1 MPKREKY
8 SIWGRKPDTKKGCY
22 EFMKKKKAT
31 WGIDY
36 ILNVEETQH
45 MKNLMRNNYYTPLA
59 SAQPFV
65 QGRWKEAEDQIKTI
79 SIKYGPIFH
88 EPRYEFYNRDNLC
101 PFPKIDPITGKDIK
115 DQEEYKMWD
124 FSVARCIC
132 FGGNGLVHESL
143 KPKAAVR
150 DALRNAIAPDR
161 LQWKRDQ
168 GYYASTHSRMDAHHV
183 DGKEFKTIYLKF
195 LDAIKKKE
203 DEFVLSIYP
212 EHGNFESA
220 QIEYNG
226 MIGWEFKEN
235 EKGFKNAWV
244 MFHNRNREY
253 KLINPLEHRKVTSEE
268 IKFNTKIKNKIK
280 EAAV

>member
-1 MPKREKY
+1 MKREKF
-8 SIWGRKPDTKKGCY
+8 SIWGREPDTKKGCY

-31 WGIDY
+31 WGIHY

-45 MKNLMRNNYYTPLA
+45 MKNLMRNYYYTPLA
-59 SAQPFV
+59 AAQSFV
-65 QGRWKEAEDQIKTI
+65 QGRWKEVEDQIKLIT
-79 SIKYGPIFH
+79 IKYGPVFY
-88 EPRYEFYNRDNLC
+88 EPRYEFYNTDTDPSC
-101 PFPKIDPITGKDIK
+101 PFPKRDSITGKEI
-115 DQEEYKMWD
+115 EEERIMWD

-161 LQWKRDQ
+161 LKWKRDQ
-168 GYYASTHSRMDAHHV
+168 GYSASTSEKMDAHHV

-220 QIEYNG
+220 KIEYNK

-235 EKGFKNAWV
+235 EHTIKNAWV

-253 KLINPLEHRKVTSEE
+253 KLINPLEHHKITSDE
-268 IKFNTKIKNKIK
+268 IKFNTSIKKEVQELIK
-280 EAAV
+280 